1 MTKLFELSQEYMLNG
16 VEQIIRQEL
25 INKTTL
31 LMLTNDMEYA
41 VPLFILAEKMRC
53 KEAIDIGLRVIPEN
67 FQKNG
72 RALRN
77 SNSWKILVNN
87 DNLRD
92 NLKTKMIALTLK
104 NKINNLNQFEHF
116 EKSDLETIANELI
129 KISDKG
135 IEN

>member
-1 MTKLFELSQEYMLNG
+1 
-16 VEQIIRQEL
+16 
-25 INKTTL
+25 
-31 LMLTNDMEYA
+31 MLTNDMEYA

-67 FQKNG
+67 FQKDG
-72 RALRN
+72 RLYY

>member
-16 VEQIIRQEL
+16 VEQMIRQEL
-25 INKTTL
+25 INKTKL

-72 RALRN
+72 RALYF
-77 SNSWKILVNN
+77 SNSWKILVNS

-104 NKINNLNQFEHF
+104 NKINNLNQFEQF
-116 EKSDLETIANELI
+116 EKSYLETIADELI

>member
-16 VEQIIRQEL
+16 VEQMIRQEL

-67 FQKNG
+67 FQKDG
-72 RALRN
+72 RLYY

>member
-16 VEQIIRQEL
+16 VEQMIRQEL

>member
-16 VEQIIRQEL
+16 VEQMIRQEL

-31 LMLTNDMEYA
+31 LMLTNDMKYA

-77 SNSWKILVNN
+77 SNSWDILVNN

-104 NKINNLNQFEHF
+104 NKINNLNQFERF
-116 EKSDLETIANELI
+116 EKSDLETIADELI

>member
-16 VEQIIRQEL
+16 VEQMIRQEL
-25 INKTTL
+25 INKTKL

-67 FQKNG
+67 FQKYG
-72 RALRN
+72 IASHN
-77 SNSWKILVNN
+77 SNSWKILVNS

-104 NKINNLNQFEHF
+104 NKINNLNQFEQF
-116 EKSDLETIANELI
+116 EKSYLETIADELI

>member
-16 VEQIIRQEL
+16 VEQMIRQEL

-31 LMLTNDMEYA
+31 LMLTNDMKYA

-72 RALRN
+72 RALYY

-104 NKINNLNQFEHF
+104 NKINNLKQCND
-116 EKSDLETIANELI
+116 EKFDLEAIADELI